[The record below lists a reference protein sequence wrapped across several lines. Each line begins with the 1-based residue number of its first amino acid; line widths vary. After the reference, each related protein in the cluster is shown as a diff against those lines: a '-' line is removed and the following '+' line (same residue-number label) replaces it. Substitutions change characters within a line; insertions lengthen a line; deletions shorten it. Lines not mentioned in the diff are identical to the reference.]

1 MYHIVFKVYER
12 PSLDDSPLL
21 TDEWWDICRSCWNRD
36 APGRPVMSDIVKA
49 LQV

>member
-12 PSLDDSPLL
+12 PSLDYFPLL

-36 APGRPVMSDIVKA
+36 VPGRPVMSAIVKA